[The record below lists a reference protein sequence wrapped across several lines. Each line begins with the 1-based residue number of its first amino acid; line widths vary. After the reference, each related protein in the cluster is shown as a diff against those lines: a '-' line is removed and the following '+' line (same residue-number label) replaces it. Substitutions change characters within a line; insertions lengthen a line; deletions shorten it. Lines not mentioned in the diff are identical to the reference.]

1 MTVAVVSGR
10 RLVRIAAYHRRRQA
24 ATDDPAVGAY
34 HAERATVAEELLEQ
48 RSCCRS
54 CGADLE
60 LDESVTRGY
69 GPDCW
74 VKLQP

>member
-24 ATDDPAVGAY
+24 ATDDPAVVAY
-34 HAERATVAEELLEQ
+34 HAGRADGAEMLLVQ
-48 RSCCRS
+48 HSCCRS

-60 LDESVTRGY
+60 HAESIKRGY

-74 VKLQP
+74 AKLHP